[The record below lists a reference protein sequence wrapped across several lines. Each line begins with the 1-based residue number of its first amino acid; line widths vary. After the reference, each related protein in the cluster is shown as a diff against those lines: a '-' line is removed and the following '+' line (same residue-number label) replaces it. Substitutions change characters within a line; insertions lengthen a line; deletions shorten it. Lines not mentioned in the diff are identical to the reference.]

1 MEAVRGG
8 PQSASYHAHAH
19 VSPSKNSTNC
29 KTILCYKIRINII
42 LFVLFRYSPPP
53 TACWKCLQLSNH
65 ELEDGVA
72 SFVVAGQPVL
82 LSYVYREHR
91 CSSCFNR

>member
-29 KTILCYKIRINII
+29 KTIL
-42 LFVLFRYSPPP
+42 
-53 TACWKCLQLSNH
+53 WKCLQLSNH